1 MKSGLNVNYL
11 DKEIFGEIWTIGFKK
26 HITFTEKI
34 KQLNYVKLIETK
46 KKNFSHG
53 GSPCL
58 TRIMGLEKN
67 HVMQK
72 LRFGTVGGP
81 PLAGT

>member
-46 KKNFSHG
+46 KKEF
-53 GSPCL
+53 
-58 TRIMGLEKN
+58 
-67 HVMQK
+67 
-72 LRFGTVGGP
+72 
-81 PLAGT
+81 

>member
-34 KQLNYVKLIETK
+34 KQLNYVKLIETNK
-46 KKNFSHG
+46 KKIIV
-53 GSPCL
+53 
-58 TRIMGLEKN
+58 TE
-67 HVMQK
+67 
-72 LRFGTVGGP
+72 GP
-81 PLAGT
+81 PVLRGLWDLRKTTLCKNCVLGL

>member
-46 KKNFSHG
+46 N
-53 GSPCL
+53 
-58 TRIMGLEKN
+58 RILVIE
-67 HVMQK
+67 
-72 LRFGTVGGP
+72 GP
-81 PLAGT
+81 PVLRGLWDLRKTTLCKNCVLGL